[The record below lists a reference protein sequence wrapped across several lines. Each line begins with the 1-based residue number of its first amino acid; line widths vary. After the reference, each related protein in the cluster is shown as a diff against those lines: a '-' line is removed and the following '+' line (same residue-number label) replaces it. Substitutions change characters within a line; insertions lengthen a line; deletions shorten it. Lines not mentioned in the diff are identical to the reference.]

1 MARHEV
7 VASGYKFM
15 KREAD
20 AEVSTNIKK
29 IQKRV
34 AEATRS
40 TDVCTHSERNENYT
54 VRNIDSTYRRYV

>member
-20 AEVSTNIKK
+20 AEVSANIKT

-34 AEATRS
+34 AEAMRS
-40 TDVCTHSERNENYT
+40 TEEFC
-54 VRNIDSTYRRYV
+54 